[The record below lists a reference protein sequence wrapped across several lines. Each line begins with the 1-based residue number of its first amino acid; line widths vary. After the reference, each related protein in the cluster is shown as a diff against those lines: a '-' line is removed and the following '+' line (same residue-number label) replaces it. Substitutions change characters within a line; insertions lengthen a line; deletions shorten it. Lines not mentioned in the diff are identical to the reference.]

1 VYDDQHRL
9 SHLNLLHKRPKM
21 NTTLKKTLATSAAAV
36 FALSIVGCTSVGE
49 IRTKQVIHSGV
60 SKKIPVNLA
69 GCIADKLE
77 AKKMPNVQARPTSS
91 GYTVMRVDQTL
102 YGPDYAFIVDLEG
115 GASTKITAYSALPFA
130 AGNLMIVDAIKS
142 CE

>member
-1 VYDDQHRL
+1 MYDEKCRRPN
-9 SHLNLLHKRPKM
+9 LNLLHKGPTM

-60 SKKIPVNLA
+60 SKKIPANLA

-77 AKKMPNVQARPTSS
+77 AKKMPNVQARPTSN
-91 GYTVMRVDQTL
+91 GYAVMRVDQNV
-102 YGPDYAFIVDLEG
+102 YGPDYAFVVDLEG

-130 AGNLMIVDAIKS
+130 AGNQMIVDAIMS